1 MKESLYESLKAYG
14 EGDFYPFHMPGHKR
28 NAQSGPLSEWYKC
41 DITEI
46 DGFDNLHQPEGIL
59 LDAQKR
65 AAKLFGSEETYFLVN
80 GSTAGILSA
89 ISAVANR
96 GRKLVMARNCHKAVY
111 HAAFLNRLETEY
123 VYPSVIDEYGL
134 ADGITTKQIK
144 KCLRELAEKESVA
157 AEQLKN
163 IVAGIVLTSP
173 TYDGIL
179 SDVEGIVNLAHEYEI
194 PVIVDQAHG
203 AHFGF
208 HDAFPVSSVAQ
219 GADFVIQSVHKTMPA
234 PTQTAILHCNGVLAD
249 RGLLKKYLQIYQ
261 TSSPSY
267 LLMTGIDTCMEILQ
281 QEGKER
287 LQQLITYREQ
297 FCKKTEDLRYIKIY
311 PSMLEKKRQADAV
324 WEPGM
329 AEPGRLVI
337 SLRKSSLTGRGLYD
351 RLREKYHLQMEMCG
365 ADYVVAILSMMD
377 EWEGFERLAK
387 ALMEI
392 DAEIYEEELQKQK
405 YKCASEKNLMGT
417 AAEAKRQD
425 FFGEGVASTQLL
437 TLADAF
443 TAEYEEVKLEDAVG
457 RAVSDFVNLYPPG
470 IPILAPGES
479 MNNRIYAVIKGY
491 LEKNYVVQ
499 GISNDPASGEA
510 IIKVVRRA

>member
-59 LDAQKR
+59 LDAQNR

-89 ISAVANR
+89 ISTVANR
-96 GRKLVMARNCHKAVY
+96 GQKLVMARNCHKAVY
-111 HAAFLNRLETEY
+111 HAAFLNRLEPEY

-134 ADGITTKQIK
+134 ADGITTEQIRN
-144 KCLRELAEKESVA
+144 CLRELTKKESVA
-157 AEQLKN
+157 VEQLKN

-203 AHFGF
+203 AHLGF

-219 GADFVIQSVHKTMPA
+219 GADFVIQSVHKTLPA
-234 PTQTAILHCNGVLAD
+234 PTQTAILHCNGNLAD
-249 RGLLKKYLQIYQ
+249 RALLKRYLQIYQ

-267 LLMTGIDTCMEILQ
+267 LLMAGIDACMKMLQ

-287 LQQLITYREQ
+287 LQQLITYRKLFFE
-297 FCKKTEDLRYIKIY
+297 KTKELQHIKIY
-311 PSMLEKKRQADAV
+311 PSMLEKEKQTDAV
-324 WEPGM
+324 WEQGT

-337 SLRKSSLTGRGLYD
+337 SLYKSNLTGRELYD
-351 RLREKYHLQMEMCG
+351 LLREKYHLQMEMCG

-387 ALMEI
+387 ALKEI
-392 DAEIYEEELQKQK
+392 DIELSKKEKTEEL
-405 YKCASEKNLMGT
+405 
-417 AAEAKRQD
+417 
-425 FFGEGVASTQLL
+425 FGESITPTKLL
-437 TLADAF
+437 SLADAF
-443 TAEYEEVKLEDAVG
+443 TAESEEVILKDAIG
-457 RAVSDFVNLYPPG
+457 RAVSDFINLYPPG
-470 IPILAPGES
+470 IPLLVPGECLD
-479 MNNRIYAVIKGY
+479 NKIYVVIKGY

-499 GISNDPASGEA
+499 GINNDLASGEVT
-510 IIKVVRRA
+510 IKVVKRA

>member
-14 EGDFYPFHMPGHKR
+14 DSDFYPFHMPGHKR

-59 LDAQKR
+59 LDAQNR

-89 ISAVANR
+89 ISAVAAK

-111 HAAFLNRLETEY
+111 HAAFLNRLEPEY

-134 ADGITTKQIK
+134 ADGITTEQIR
-144 KCLRELAEKESVA
+144 KCLKELAAKESVEH
-157 AEQLKN
+157 EQLN
-163 IVAGIVLTSP
+163 DIVAGIVLTSP

-179 SDVEGIVNLAHEYEI
+179 SDVEGIVKLAHEYKI

-219 GADFVIQSVHKTMPA
+219 GADFVIHSVHKTLPA
-234 PTQTAILHCNGVLAD
+234 PTQTAILHCNGNLAD
-249 RGLLKKYLQIYQ
+249 RALLKRYLQIYQ

-267 LLMTGIDTCMEILQ
+267 LLMAGIDACMKILQ

-287 LQQLITYREQ
+287 LQQLITYRKLFFE
-297 FCKKTEDLRYIKIY
+297 KTKELQHMKIY
-311 PSMLEKKRQADAV
+311 PSMLEKEKQTDAV

-329 AEPGRLVI
+329 ADTSPIFRVQ
-337 SLRKSSLTGRGLYD
+337 RKNL
-351 RLREKYHLQMEMCG
+351 
-365 ADYVVAILSMMD
+365 
-377 EWEGFERLAK
+377 K
-387 ALMEI
+387 ALAGRERT
-392 DAEIYEEELQKQK
+392 
-405 YKCASEKNLMGT
+405 SGT
-417 AAEAKRQD
+417 VTIFPK
-425 FFGEGVASTQLL
+425 
-437 TLADAF
+437 
-443 TAEYEEVKLEDAVG
+443 
-457 RAVSDFVNLYPPG
+457 
-470 IPILAPGES
+470 
-479 MNNRIYAVIKGY
+479 
-491 LEKNYVVQ
+491 
-499 GISNDPASGEA
+499 
-510 IIKVVRRA
+510 